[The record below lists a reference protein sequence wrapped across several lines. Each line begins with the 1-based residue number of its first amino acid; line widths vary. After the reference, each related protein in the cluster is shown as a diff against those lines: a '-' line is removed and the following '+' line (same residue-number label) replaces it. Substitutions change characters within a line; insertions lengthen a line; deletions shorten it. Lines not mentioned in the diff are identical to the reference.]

1 MTAERH
7 KRHWSSPANDDP
19 ISWQLLRFL
28 NRFPLP
34 EMKAAS
40 FRCFQSWDF
49 VAILTLGLK
58 PLQARKDRD
67 ITLHKALL
75 LLCFISRAGGRKHTT
90 PGSMTH
96 DSCSEMSKCFRVRY
110 RGKHKGK
117 VLMCLFQTGKCGE
130 A

>member
-49 VAILTLGLK
+49 VAMLTLGLK
-58 PLQARKDRD
+58 PKASSGEEGRGHHIAQGSAPPVLHLQGWRKEAHNTWQHDPR
-67 ITLHKALL
+67 LL
-75 LLCFISRAGGRKHTT
+75 
-90 PGSMTH
+90 
-96 DSCSEMSKCFRVRY
+96 
-110 RGKHKGK
+110 
-117 VLMCLFQTGKCGE
+117 Q
-130 A
+130 